1 MIKQTLSPCFGRG
14 RELFILS
21 LVIICIVS
29 CYYLSSNNWASALTE
44 EAAFTNEDLEIDTT
58 QLSYYGSIFSNLSRG
73 LPIDEI
79 VPSSEPA
86 NGQEEEEEDDIQQ
99 VNVNS
104 TVQQS

>member
-1 MIKQTLSPCFGRG
+1 MIKQTLSSIFGRG
-14 RELFILS
+14 YGLFILI
-21 LVIICIVS
+21 LVLTSIVS
-29 CYYLSSNNWASALTE
+29 YYYLSSNNWARALTE

-79 VPSSEPA
+79 VPGSEPT
-86 NGQEEEEEDDIQQ
+86 NGQEEEDIQQ

>member
-1 MIKQTLSPCFGRG
+1 MIKQTLSSIFGTG
-14 RELFILS
+14 YGLFILS
-21 LVIICIVS
+21 LVITSIMS
-29 CYYLSSNNWASALTE
+29 YYYLSSNTWARALTE
-44 EAAFTNEDLEIDTT
+44 EAAFTNEHLEIDTT

-79 VPSSEPA
+79 VPSSEPT
-86 NGQEEEEEDDIQQ
+86 NGQEEEDIQQ